1 MEWQNTKGVFGS
13 SISITHISIS
23 ITHNSK
29 MVGPIAR
36 SLFGITITLFP
47 LLNSQFSVSI
57 TQWHFCKTLHGGIH
71 CQTLAATF
79 DHLFFFLLSSLGLV
93 HAFLHLLFFLF
104 PFTVGGFFFFL
115 LIWVSFFSFSF
126 FFFFF
131 FHWVRWSDLGFFFF
145 FTGFGDIG
153 KKKKKL
159 HQVTSMGPR
168 NSVKNIKWWQVN
180 DGAKRVGILSDEWW
194 MTEIEW
200 WKKGIQTPPK
210 Y

>member
-1 MEWQNTKGVFGS
+1 MFGS
-13 SISITHISIS
+13 SISIIHISIS

-79 DHLFFFLLSSLGLV
+79 DHLFFFF
-93 HAFLHLLFFLF
+93 FLHWVRCMHFYIFF
-104 PFTVGGFFFFL
+104 FFFFL
-115 LIWVSFFSFSF
+115 SHRWLLLLPSNLGF

-131 FHWVRWSDLGFFFF
+131 FFLLLVLSLGSKIWSGFFFF
-145 FTGFGDIG
+145 SLGLVILE
-153 KKKKKL
+153 KKKKKK
-159 HQVTSMGPR
+159 VAPSDR
-168 NSVKNIKWWQVN
+168 Y
-180 DGAKRVGILSDEWW
+180 GAHK
-194 MTEIEW
+194 
-200 WKKGIQTPPK
+200 
-210 Y
+210 